1 MDLITRSDDER
12 LEQPKGTKISDL
24 YSQGILSQWLAL
36 LHASLRA
43 SLKRETAVIAER
55 DALRLIAAR
64 AEDVEKLAYIIED
77 AATVGA
83 VSWKGVAR
91 AVAEYMKE
99 GK

>member
-1 MDLITRSDDER
+1 VEV
-12 LEQPKGTKISDL
+12 EKE
-24 YSQGILSQWLAL
+24 YLSYVAAL
-36 LHASLRA
+36 C
-43 SLKRETAVIAER
+43 AER
-55 DALRLIAAR
+55 DAALADLKLNATMLAKQTDLAREVENQLAAALATR

-99 GK
+99 DK